1 MGVCRFSIF
10 IDVVVIVLL
19 VVEVV
24 DVEVVLSVVLEK
36 TIIVE
41 KFSDFLTLNK

>member
-10 IDVVVIVLL
+10 IDVVVIVVL

-41 KFSDFLTLNK
+41 KF

>member
-1 MGVCRFSIF
+1 MDVCRFSIF
-10 IDVVVIVLL
+10 IDVVVIVVL

-36 TIIVE
+36 AIIVE
-41 KFSDFLTLNK
+41 IF